1 MNRKLTL
8 GLISAALLLSACSNL
23 APTRPTSTRTISVD
37 VPEGMKNAEAD
48 AAIEAEA
55 PRTIS
60 LRNDGWFLGIYE
72 VASQSKRMD
81 LEDKL
86 KQRMAEN
93 PTSEIYLKADMEME
107 FAEVASALDIAR
119 GVGIKSAALIVR
131 PEGKDAL
138 HRLTVEWPPQL
149 KPNALIEKPNPLT
162 LEVRVTGAGILSLN
176 QEPQGTI
183 DEPKLANTIANVLQN
198 RTSGM
203 DKTITIKGTQTS
215 KYAMIVRVID
225 AVKGAGA
232 GPIVLQ
238 LDDLAEK

>member
-1 MNRKLTL
+1 
-8 GLISAALLLSACSNL
+8 
-23 APTRPTSTRTISVD
+23 
-37 VPEGMKNAEAD
+37 MKNAEAD

-60 LRNDGWFLGIYE
+60 LRPDGWFLGIYQ

-81 LEDKL
+81 LADKL

-93 PTSEIYLKADMEME
+93 PASEIYLRADREME

-119 GVGIKSAALIVR
+119 GVGIKSAALTVR

-138 HRLTVEWPPQL
+138 HRLTVEWPPPL
-149 KPNALIEKPNPLT
+149 NPNAPIEKPNPLT
-162 LEVRVTGAGILSLN
+162 LEVRVSGAGILSLN

-183 DEPKLANTIANVLQN
+183 DEPKLANTIANVLQS
-198 RTSGM
+198 RTSGT
-203 DKTITIKGTQTS
+203 DRAITIKGSPTS

-232 GPIVLQ
+232 SPIVLQ
-238 LDDLAEK
+238 LDELAKN